1 MWIKADQLESPNSQ
15 SLFYIMENPPNQ
27 VDPRFMIS
35 EAYARGKAPLRKE
48 KQKQKQTYHYKI
60 IYRSKYLEW
69 EEKSF

>member
-35 EAYARGKAPLRKE
+35 EAYAMGEGAFKKRKTKTKTNLPL
-48 KQKQKQTYHYKI
+48 
-60 IYRSKYLEW
+60 
-69 EEKSF
+69 